1 MKMKFWPEFVATLG
15 GVGKVKKAPG
25 TFGTLAFVPFV
36 LTLSFFG
43 THFFYM
49 AFTVFFIVIAVWASE
64 AYGKGKDLKSIVVD
78 EAAGLLVA
86 MFLVPHEPKFWIIG
100 ILLFRLFDILKPF
113 PISYMDKNVKGGF
126 GVVLD
131 DLVAG
136 LFTSVL
142 MHFVILKMPQAWW
155 SALGL

>member
-1 MKMKFWPEFVATLG
+1 MKMKFWPEAVATLG

-36 LTLSFFG
+36 LALSFFN
-43 THFFYM
+43 FSYFYM
-49 AFTVFFIVIAVWASE
+49 AFTVVFIVIAVWASE

-86 MFLVPHEPKFWIIG
+86 MFLVPLDPKFWVVG
-100 ILLFRLFDILKPF
+100 VLLFRVFDILKPF
-113 PISYMDKNVKGGF
+113 PISYLDKNVKGGF

-136 LFTSVL
+136 LFTNAL
-142 MHFVILKMPQAWW
+142 MHFVLLKYIF
-155 SALGL
+155 